1 VLGCVDGK
9 EFRKKRTEVE
19 VFARASWGA
28 AVLRPYMIT
37 PRLTL
42 LRRYLLLLELRF

>member
-28 AVLRPYMIT
+28 AVLRPYT
-37 PRLTL
+37 DVRDERVEVTG
-42 LRRYLLLLELRF
+42 